1 MSLDNNTWG
10 DIIGKTSIK
19 QVCIKLILWMEY
31 FIIVSDKIPKTPSDE
46 GIIISKYG
54 MQPGMTT
61 HCIWEMTNE

>member
-1 MSLDNNTWG
+1 
-10 DIIGKTSIK
+10 
-19 QVCIKLILWMEY
+19 MEY